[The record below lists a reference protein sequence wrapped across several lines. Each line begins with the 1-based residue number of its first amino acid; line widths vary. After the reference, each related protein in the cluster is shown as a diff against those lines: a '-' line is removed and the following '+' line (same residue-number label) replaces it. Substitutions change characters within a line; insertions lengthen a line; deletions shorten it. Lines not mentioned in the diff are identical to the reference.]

1 MRLIVLVPLLTLMA
15 CGQPD
20 VDDILI
26 DDAHVGF
33 TDATTD
39 APDGTVSD
47 AEGGVTFN
55 GGGPFL
61 CNDCICDGTLNF
73 CELTDAGAAA
83 DAAEAGACPKAS
95 GCQPIP
101 IGCLPKPTCTCLES
115 ALGGCTCTVD
125 PSGNG
130 LVVVC
135 P

>member
-26 DDAHVGF
+26 DDASVF
-33 TDATTD
+33 PFDATTD
-39 APDGTVSD
+39 ALDGTLPD
-47 AEGGVTFN
+47 ADGGVTFN

-61 CNDCICDGTLNF
+61 CNDCICDGTSSF
-73 CELTDAGAAA
+73 CERTDASA

-101 IGCLPKPTCTCLES
+101 IGCLPKPTCACLES
-115 ALGGCTCTVD
+115 ALGPCTCSVD